1 MFFEKVDAQS
11 KVLQEMGN
19 PFQEGICDL
28 TLDTKDI
35 ADLYSVK
42 AVTFHHEK
50 GKQQPQVF
58 FEGMQHDTE
67 CTFYK
72 TIRKAKWLTSGKNK
86 LPAVPRIRNSRKT
99 ASFSFDY
106 SSLLK
111 QTE

>member
-1 MFFEKVDAQS
+1 
-11 KVLQEMGN
+11 MGN
-19 PFQEGICDL
+19 SFQEGICDL

-35 ADLYSVK
+35 ADLSSVK

-50 GKQQPQVF
+50 GKQQRQAF
-58 FEGMQHDTE
+58 MEGMQHDTE

-72 TIRKAKWLTSGKNK
+72 TIRKVKWLTSGKNK
-86 LPAVPRIRNSRKT
+86 LPAVPSIRNLRTT

-106 SSLLK
+106 LSLLK